1 MNTRQVSDWTHD
13 FHFLYALK
21 PIWLRLTDI
30 IPTVRKIW
38 WIVKLLW
45 NHSWIQISIIW
56 EFNSP
61 LHLKINRRLT
71 TSLFFLKI
79 RYLPFVMRVHCK
91 IIKNKFSQQFSYVA
105 MCSVSPN
112 NLNLRWKKSTDSD
125 FMTTD
130 EKRSSQFSLKTMISP
145 QRIYIKQYRKPTLHT
160 HLPWK

>member
-30 IPTVRKIW
+30 IPTIRKIW

-79 RYLPFVMRVHCK
+79 YMKVSTIRDEGSLRSK
-91 IIKNKFSQQFSYVA
+91 ISSLSSSVICCYVL
-105 MCSVSPN
+105 SKPKQLKPEV
-112 NLNLRWKKSTDSD
+112 KKVNRFRFHDY
-125 FMTTD
+125 
-130 EKRSSQFSLKTMISP
+130 RRKTIIP
-145 QRIYIKQYRKPTLHT
+145 I
-160 HLPWK
+160 